1 MRIHLTG
8 FYYAEGYFWFRIFGY
23 GLHIKDAKRHQLM
36 FSERNGLT
44 RYWKVGGWVVRVLTP
59 NK

>member
-1 MRIHLTG
+1 MKTNITG
-8 FYYAEGYFWFRIFGY
+8 LYCAEGYFWFRIFGY
-23 GLHIKDAKRHQLM
+23 GLHLKDTNKHPMM

-44 RYWKVGGWVVRVLTP
+44 GYWKVGGWIIRVLTP